1 MSKQP
6 KLRFRTMQQLADA
19 QTVSR
24 QCMHNWLKEGHPKK
38 KNGYYSKIESDEW
51 IAKYKPK
58 SGKQDGNGQATLL
71 QVQLELKQEDLLEKR
86 RVRAEFE
93 RRMVDGEEMRKQGVA
108 AAKQITAVITRI
120 PAQIGSILGVE
131 AQRRA
136 EVIVQE
142 ALNVLKENPLG
153 EITN

>member
-86 RVRAEFE
+86 RVRAG
-93 RRMVDGEEMRKQGVA
+93 RRRSSNAIHVSFSRRSA
-108 AAKQITAVITRI
+108 C
-120 PAQIGSILGVE
+120 PARS
-131 AQRRA
+131 
-136 EVIVQE
+136 
-142 ALNVLKENPLG
+142 PPD
-153 EITN
+153 